1 MLGTRPVIEH
11 VWRRVSKVFGDNV
24 AVATDDTRIA
34 DCVTGFGGRA
44 VMTSID
50 HHSGTD
56 RCREAVEL
64 LGVTQNVIVNI
75 QGDEPFVDTG
85 SLMAL
90 AGHRHLGAAVAGFD
104 TIRNHR

>member
-34 DCVTGFGGRA
+34 DCVTGFGGRV

-50 HHSGTD
+50 HHSGTVVLKLIRRSEKD
-56 RCREAVEL
+56 
-64 LGVTQNVIVNI
+64 
-75 QGDEPFVDTG
+75 
-85 SLMAL
+85 LM
-90 AGHRHLGAAVAGFD
+90 
-104 TIRNHR
+104 